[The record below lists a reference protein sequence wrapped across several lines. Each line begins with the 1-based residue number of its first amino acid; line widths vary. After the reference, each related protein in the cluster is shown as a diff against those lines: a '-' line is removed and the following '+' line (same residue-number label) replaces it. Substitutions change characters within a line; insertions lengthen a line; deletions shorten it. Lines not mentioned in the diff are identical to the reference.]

1 MLSTAL
7 NKIVFPAIAEVRASL
22 YIYLSDPYLVFFL
35 LFLHVMY
42 SYHVFNMKICV
53 HVKVFLL
60 VNNIKPPK
68 KEKTKIGMNPFF
80 HLEFQKSNSFFLQPK
95 RI

>member
-1 MLSTAL
+1 MCTCER
-7 NKIVFPAIAEVRASL
+7 F
-22 YIYLSDPYLVFFL
+22 LVG
-35 LFLHVMY
+35 VQY
-42 SYHVFNMKICV
+42 RTQ
-53 HVKVFLL
+53 
-60 VNNIKPPK
+60 K